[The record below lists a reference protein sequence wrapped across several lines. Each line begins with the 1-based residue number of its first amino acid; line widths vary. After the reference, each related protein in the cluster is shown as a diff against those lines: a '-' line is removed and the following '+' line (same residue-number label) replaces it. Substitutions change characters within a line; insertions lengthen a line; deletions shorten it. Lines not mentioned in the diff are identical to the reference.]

1 MKKLIAL
8 IAVIGFITVKSV
20 SAQTAEKGN
29 ALKPATEKQADNA
42 ETKKEMKSCGSHGTA
57 AKASCCNKSK
67 AKASCCVKHG
77 EEKAEAKELE
87 KEKVKGAKD

>member
-42 ETKKEMKSCGSHGTA
+42 ELRAYFQAPQCEWYLQFLTG
-57 AKASCCNKSK
+57 
-67 AKASCCVKHG
+67 KHP
-77 EEKAEAKELE
+77 
-87 KEKVKGAKD
+87 